1 MGGVMPDTRS
11 IPMAGTRGAHWQ
23 AHARPQSARQARQSS
38 HAKQSGRTQFNAPST
53 VERALDAEPNRA
65 AKPVRAAD
73 SVRAEQAHRGK
84 QSSRSTQSP
93 AGASSQAEQARQYTH
108 RGRRSAPLPLR
119 GVTSNMNGNAHLQG
133 NRTQDRGGES
143 PDDDAET
150 GVRDQELVSES

>member
-1 MGGVMPDTRS
+1 MGRSFAFPHGLDSLLGSMGFPRRGARLWMGGVMPDTRS
-11 IPMAGTRGAHWQ
+11 IPMAETRGAHWQ
-23 AHARPQSARQARQSS
+23 AHARPQSARQAWQSS

-93 AGASSQAEQARQYTH
+93 AGATRPSRLANT
-108 RGRRSAPLPLR
+108 
-119 GVTSNMNGNAHLQG
+119 
-133 NRTQDRGGES
+133 RTAADAQRFFRFAAS
-143 PDDDAET
+143 PRT
-150 GVRDQELVSES
+150 